1 MVRKANWNSF
11 AEVKQVYSNA
21 DLVERRT
28 VFNISGNKYR
38 LIARLNYRAEVAF
51 VLSILTHA
59 DYEKGDWK

>member
-11 AEVKQVYSNA
+11 AEAKQVYSNA

-28 VFNISGNKYR
+28 VFNISGNQYR
-38 LIARLNYRAEVAF
+38 LIARLNYRAKVAF

-59 DYEKGDWK
+59 DYDKGDWK